1 MMPPSGARLN
11 RAERMEDGGRNGSF
25 VLPVCR
31 RGDSIRAM
39 IGTWINVGAVLVGSL
54 VGVLAGRKIPE
65 PIARVAMVATGL
77 ITFVLGAKL
86 AIGSEQLLVLLL
98 ALLLGG
104 GLGTWLRLEERLE
117 RLGDASEKLF
127 PASMRGRLTQGFVAA
142 TLLFCVGPMAILGAI
157 RDGVY
162 GDWQVLGLKS
172 IMDGMMSIGFV
183 AALGPGVAL
192 SAASLLVY
200 QGGISLAAHWFMAPA
215 AGAALAPSLPLTEF
229 NAAGGAVLVVLSFK
243 LLGLRDLKVGNW
255 LPALALAPLF
265 AYLYGL
271 VA

>member
-1 MMPPSGARLN
+1 
-11 RAERMEDGGRNGSF
+11 
-25 VLPVCR
+25 LPAVS
-31 RGDSIRAM
+31 RGDSIRNM

-54 VGVLAGRKIPE
+54 VGVLVGRRIPE
-65 PIARVAMVATGL
+65 PITRTAMVATGL
-77 ITFVLGAKL
+77 ITFVLGTKL
-86 AIGSEQLLVLLL
+86 ALGSEQLLVLLL
-98 ALLLGG
+98 ALLFGG
-104 GLGTWLRLEERLE
+104 GLGTWLRLEDRLE
-117 RLGDASEKLF
+117 QLGNASERLF

-200 QGGISLAAHWFMAPA
+200 QGGITLAAHWFIAPT

-243 LLGLRDLKVGNW
+243 LLGLRDLKVGNL

-271 VA
+271 LA

>member
-1 MMPPSGARLN
+1 
-11 RAERMEDGGRNGSF
+11 
-25 VLPVCR
+25 
-31 RGDSIRAM
+31 M
-39 IGTWINVGAVLVGSL
+39 IGTWINVGAVLLGSFVGIL
-54 VGVLAGRKIPE
+54 VGRKIPE
-65 PIARVAMVATGL
+65 PITRTAMVGTGL
-77 ITFVLGAKL
+77 VTFVLGTKL
-86 AIGSEQLLVLLL
+86 ALGSEQTLVLLL

-104 GLGTWLRLEERLE
+104 GLGTWLRIEDRLE
-117 RLGDASEKLF
+117 QLGDASERLF
-127 PASMRGRLTQGFVAA
+127 PAAMRGTLTQGFVAA

-200 QGGISLAAHWFMAPA
+200 QGGITLAAHWLIVPT
-215 AGAALAPSLPLTEF
+215 AGAVLAPSLALTEF
-229 NAAGGAVLVVLSFK
+229 SAAGGAVLVALSFK
-243 LLGLRDLKVGNW
+243 LLGIRDLKIGNL

-271 VA
+271 LA

>member
-1 MMPPSGARLN
+1 
-11 RAERMEDGGRNGSF
+11 
-25 VLPVCR
+25 
-31 RGDSIRAM
+31 M
-39 IGTWINVGAVLVGSL
+39 IGTWINVGAVLMGSL
-54 VGVLAGRKIPE
+54 VGVLVGRRIPE
-65 PIARVAMVATGL
+65 PITRTAMVATGL
-77 ITFVLGAKL
+77 ITFVLGTKL
-86 AIGSEQLLVLLL
+86 ALGSEQLLVLLL
-98 ALLLGG
+98 ALLFGG
-104 GLGTWLRLEERLE
+104 GLGTWLRLEDRLE
-117 RLGDASEKLF
+117 QLGNASERLF
-127 PASMRGRLTQGFVAA
+127 PASMRGTLTQGFVAA

-200 QGGISLAAHWFMAPA
+200 QGGITLAAHWLIAPT
-215 AGAALAPSLPLTEF
+215 AGAVLAPSLALTEF
-229 NAAGGAVLVVLSFK
+229 SAAGGAVLVALSFK
-243 LLGLRDLKVGNW
+243 LLGIRDLKIGNL

-271 VA
+271 LA